1 MLRSLSVVFSCD
13 LSSLRASHSPACC
26 ENSLHRNTRKD
37 TNTDGGHRAQ
47 RPRCTRDQQDAR
59 RCRQR
64 EYSAPHWLLVVR
76 QSDFFFGRPDDG
88 GEYLILFLLL
98 LLGCFF
104 KWYQSHSFQ
113 IHVRFTLGTGWYSYF
128 QLNIGFNHIFC
139 LFSLSLFFFFCILS
153 KFNLTI
159 FLLSLF
165 FVALSALLWSF
176 HLTVNYRS

>member
-76 QSDFFFGRPDDG
+76 QSDFIYLFFLVGLMMVVNIW
-88 GEYLILFLLL
+88 YYFC
-98 LLGCFF
+98 CFF
-104 KWYQSHSFQ
+104 WVVF
-113 IHVRFTLGTGWYSYF
+113 
-128 QLNIGFNHIFC
+128 LNDTNHIPSKSMSGLLWALDDTVTFSWTLVLTTFSVC
-139 LFSLSLFFFFCILS
+139 SLSLCFSFFVFFPNSISPC
-153 KFNLTI
+153 FY
-159 FLLSLF
+159 FLF
-165 FVALSALLWSF
+165 FLWRCRLSF
-176 HLTVNYRS
+176 GHFI

>member
-1 MLRSLSVVFSCD
+1 MRAEKKNFLKHWCVLRSLSVVFSCD

-104 KWYQSHSFQ
+104 
-113 IHVRFTLGTGWYSYF
+113 
-128 QLNIGFNHIFC
+128 LNDTNHIP
-139 LFSLSLFFFFCILS
+139 S
-153 KFNLTI
+153 K
-159 FLLSLF
+159 SM
-165 FVALSALLWSF
+165 SGLLWA
-176 HLTVNYRS
+176 LDDTVTFS